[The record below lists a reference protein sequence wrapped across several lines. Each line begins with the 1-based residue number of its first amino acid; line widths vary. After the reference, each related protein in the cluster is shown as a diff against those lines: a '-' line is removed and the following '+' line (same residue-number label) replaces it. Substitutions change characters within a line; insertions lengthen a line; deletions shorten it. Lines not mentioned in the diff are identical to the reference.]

1 MTAVH
6 GFMIRDLSQFV
17 PYAPTLSLAAVLAT
31 NSRDPADADRIREYK
46 QRVKAA
52 NRAHAG
58 RPCTLNWFSQGNGQ
72 SRLYYMLG
80 DVRSFQADPLTGPFE
95 QARRRL
101 LGSVFEQRK
110 DYSDR
115 GGPSGLLSARTLQY
129 EAALPGKDR
138 RHGDLIIRFSDG
150 ETVEIPEFGQS
161 RQVHWTGFAF
171 EEALVKAWPSKN
183 ATLVGTSGVDLQITD
198 LEIADVGSA
207 DLADLEASV
216 AAGCSS
222 AQLNRLATGVNLGK
236 QDLIRAILLRL
247 GCPFEDSD
255 ISRGGTVTRSSL
267 RKAAKALRLPS
278 TLPQR
283 TKAELVQSL
292 QRHVDQVPDD
302 DDTSRG
308 GTITASALSKI
319 LYGIGRQRWTT

>member
-1 MTAVH
+1 M
-6 GFMIRDLSQFV
+6 
-17 PYAPTLSLAAVLAT
+17 
-31 NSRDPADADRIREYK
+31 
-46 QRVKAA
+46 KAA

-110 DYSDR
+110 DYGDR

-222 AQLNRLATGVNLGK
+222 AQINRLATGVNLGK